1 MVMSGIR
8 HDTSAQLC
16 VLLCETI
23 AFPKGPPKG
32 GEKGMVCHWYITM
45 ATGKTAHLPS
55 EVFTPKGSVQL
66 DWCAFLVLDAG
77 AQADVRLTV
86 ADLAGNHLCA
96 HFGTTKNLAKS
107 DQFDIRELKLEDV
120 NGVVAMMTVHAAS
133 QMRWTSAS
141 AAKRESYFAGVQN
154 MQRFA
159 RPLNLLLKCRA
170 SAVFPLSLSAPAA
183 AKMLTTEVVAT
194 WTARVAGYT
203 TSLTWEAGASSIRF
217 QLCSKP
223 ALLGNVAVLLQSK
236 SGWLPGLG
244 NVKPLDGGRCGLEV
258 VVLARPDLAFTA
270 LTYLGDATLQQLWP
284 VETMLR
290 VKVLSPAPLMKPLS
304 DCPGQWLRDRL
315 LHLCD
320 RLNGTV
326 ASTASGAA
334 ENALRGALRAAG
346 LRVEGAEETV
356 AHADRGQRVSQE
368 ELGYWQE
375 EADKGRRNIIG
386 VQPGSA
392 GHRCAGSM
400 EGSQRRDV
408 PDDII
413 ASMLLGSCEFLPP
426 DDAQALHIWKFLFP
440 SRPPPKARSELKPIK
455 EEAESEV
462 LTPQKTEA
470 VDADEEEEEEE
481 EEEGEEE
488 EEQEEDAVEEVPSG
502 KDQELQERRAEE
514 NSGRE
519 AKEREAKEQEAKNR
533 EAKEREAKERE
544 AKEREAKELEAR
556 EREAK
561 EREAKEREA
570 KEREA
575 KEREAKAREAKER
588 EGKERE
594 AKEREAKERE
604 AKERAK
610 EREAKEAKEREAKEQ
625 EAKER
630 GTKERGAKEM
640 ERAKDAHRRRSSQD
654 SQMPPRQSYLR
665 KSEARDR
672 ERLFPPRGSLR
683 APASFKP
690 QGDSDDL

>member
-141 AAKRESYFAGVQN
+141 AAKRE
-154 MQRFA
+154 
-159 RPLNLLLKCRA
+159 
-170 SAVFPLSLSAPAA
+170 
-183 AKMLTTEVVAT
+183 
-194 WTARVAGYT
+194 
-203 TSLTWEAGASSIRF
+203 
-217 QLCSKP
+217 
-223 ALLGNVAVLLQSK
+223 
-236 SGWLPGLG
+236 
-244 NVKPLDGGRCGLEV
+244 
-258 VVLARPDLAFTA
+258 
-270 LTYLGDATLQQLWP
+270 
-284 VETMLR
+284 
-290 VKVLSPAPLMKPLS
+290 
-304 DCPGQWLRDRL
+304 
-315 LHLCD
+315 
-320 RLNGTV
+320 
-326 ASTASGAA
+326 
-334 ENALRGALRAAG
+334 
-346 LRVEGAEETV
+346 
-356 AHADRGQRVSQE
+356 
-368 ELGYWQE
+368 
-375 EADKGRRNIIG
+375 
-386 VQPGSA
+386 
-392 GHRCAGSM
+392 
-400 EGSQRRDV
+400 
-408 PDDII
+408 
-413 ASMLLGSCEFLPP
+413 LGSCEFLPP